1 MKSVIGFLV
10 IEDGAVVVDWMVVTA
25 AVVGLAMAVMV
36 SIAAGMEHT
45 SAALSDD
52 VVLATEQASDL

>member
-36 SIAAGMEHT
+36 SITAGMEHT